1 VSRNNQKITTFVSD
15 MPTVHEL
22 KLLTR
27 QRLDE
32 ADDLIRIGRVDAG
45 FYLAGYAIELAL
57 KAAICKTLDQP
68 DFYKPDRTLKG
79 SRLVQDK
86 VFREFK
92 THNYSDLLVL
102 SGLSNKLDDA
112 LKTDV
117 SIATAWRIVTD
128 LKWSE
133 NDRYE
138 FSRVTLAE
146 ASDFV
151 ESTKILTTWISN
163 YW

>member
-1 VSRNNQKITTFVSD
+1 
-15 MPTVHEL
+15 MPTVL
-22 KLLTR
+22 QLQQLTQ

-32 ADDLIRIGRVDAG
+32 ADDLLGINRVDAA
-45 FYLAGYAIELAL
+45 FYLAGYAIEMAL

-86 VFREFK
+86 VLREFK
-92 THNYSDLLVL
+92 THNYNDLLVL

-112 LKTDV
+112 MAVDPQ
-117 SIATAWRIVTD
+117 IETAWRFIQQT
-128 LKWSE
+128 KWSE
-133 NDRYE
+133 NDRYVIG
-138 FSRVTLAE
+138 RVTASE
-146 ASDFV
+146 ATTFLWTV
-151 ESTKILTTWISN
+151 KTITTWIST

>member
-1 VSRNNQKITTFVSD
+1 
-15 MPTVHEL
+15 MPAVPQL
-22 KLLTR
+22 QQLSQ

-32 ADDLIRIGRVDAG
+32 ADDLLRINRVDAA
-45 FYLAGYAIELAL
+45 FYLAGYAIEMAL

-86 VFREFK
+86 VLREFK
-92 THNYSDLLVL
+92 THNYNDLLVL
-102 SGLSNKLDDA
+102 SGLSNKLDSAIQSHLPISDA
-112 LKTDV
+112 SKIID
-117 SIATAWRIVTD
+117 R

-133 NDRYE
+133 NNRYE
-138 FSRVTLAE
+138 VGRVTPIE
-146 ASDFV
+146 ALDFV
-151 ESTKILTTWISN
+151 ESVKILTAWISN

>member
-1 VSRNNQKITTFVSD
+1 
-15 MPTVHEL
+15 MPTVL
-22 KLLTR
+22 QLQQLTQ

-32 ADDLIRIGRVDAG
+32 ADDLIRIGRIDAA
-45 FYLAGYAIELAL
+45 FYLAGYSVEMAL
-57 KAAICKTLDQP
+57 KAAICRTLDQP

-112 LKTDV
+112 RKTDFTLD
-117 SIATAWRIVTD
+117 SAWKLIER

-138 FSRVTLAE
+138 IGRVTPTE
-146 ASDFV
+146 ALNFV
-151 ESTKILTTWISN
+151 DAVKLLTTWISN